1 MSRGTTL
8 AVLLGMLLLWA
19 SAYAQV
25 DIVGGI
31 TYNTYA
37 VDWSGVDEFKSGPG
51 FFGGVQYWINDHVGV
66 GGQVEYLSTT
76 EAHDT
81 SSSARLTSL
90 SFLATAVYHAS
101 FSDTIFV
108 RPFVGMGV
116 YTSALH
122 VESGATTVSFEAA
135 PAFGAKLGV
144 QVGTDISSKVSLTG
158 LVGYRVVAPFREK
171 ETNQKVDGL
180 NFSGLTIGGGV
191 GYRF

>member
-1 MSRGTTL
+1 MQQFWHVYHVWRGALLMSRGTTL

-81 SSSARLTSL
+81 SSSAGRTSRSIL
-90 SFLATAVYHAS
+90 DTAAYYATFGDPVL
-101 FSDTIFV
+101 V
-108 RPFVGMGV
+108 RPFASTGV
-116 YTSALH
+116 YTSALQI
-122 VESGATTVSFEAA
+122 ESGAATVSFEAA
-135 PAFGAKLGV
+135 PASGAKLCVHG
-144 QVGTDISSKVSLTG
+144 
-158 LVGYRVVAPFREK
+158 
-171 ETNQKVDGL
+171 
-180 NFSGLTIGGGV
+180 
-191 GYRF
+191 